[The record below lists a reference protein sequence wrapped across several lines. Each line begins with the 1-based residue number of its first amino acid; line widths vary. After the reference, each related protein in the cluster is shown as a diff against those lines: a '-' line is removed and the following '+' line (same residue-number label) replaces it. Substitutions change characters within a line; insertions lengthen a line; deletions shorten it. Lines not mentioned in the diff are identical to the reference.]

1 MAIKIK
7 GAASGGGSAAATGA
21 VGGEWE
27 DAPTE
32 ITDRGVIMAVYGDTG
47 TGRTTFA
54 LTAPGPVAFAHAGEK
69 VTGIVQKA
77 AKEKQVKVLN
87 FGAVLYGSPQQISD
101 QAQPVW
107 RKTRDGLMDA
117 LTKSSWARTGIIDT
131 HNELWELLRLAEFG
145 ELNPQGRTDALYGP
159 VNARWRSLFKWHR
172 SQPEPRMKSL
182 IVIGQTREEYKD
194 VTRNG
199 KKESVRTGRT
209 ISAGQKEVH
218 YMADVVV
225 RTGRDDDGGFLVT
238 IEKAWYKAEYEGVQL
253 ANEDATFAKVMALIT
268 ETDESEWE

>member
-1 MAIKIK
+1 MAIRTK
-7 GAASGGGSAAATGA
+7 GTVSEKTAAAELSSSSG
-21 VGGEWE
+21 WE

-54 LTAPGPVAFAHAGEK
+54 LTAPGPIAFAHAGEK
-69 VTGIVQKA
+69 ITGIVQTA
-77 AKEKQVKVLN
+77 ARQKTVRVLN
-87 FGAVLYGSPQQISD
+87 FGATLYGTPQQIAD
-101 QAQPVW
+101 QAQPIW

-117 LTKSSWARTGIIDT
+117 LTKASWARTGIIDT

-172 SQPEPRMKSL
+172 AQLEPRMKSL

-194 VTRNG
+194 VTKNG
-199 KKESVRTGRT
+199 RKESVRTGRT

-225 RTGRDDDGGFLVT
+225 RTSRGDNGEFLAT
-238 IEKAWYKAEYEGVQL
+238 IEKAWYKAEYEGVTL
-253 ANEDATFAKVMALIT
+253 ANEDATYPKVMSLIT